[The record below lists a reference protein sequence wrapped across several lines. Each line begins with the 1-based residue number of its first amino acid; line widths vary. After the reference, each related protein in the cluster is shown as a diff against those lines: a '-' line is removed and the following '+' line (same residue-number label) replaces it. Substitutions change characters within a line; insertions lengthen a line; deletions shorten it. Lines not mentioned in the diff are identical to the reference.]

1 MKKSVLPIFFIV
13 NLFFIYCL
21 LFNQGYIFQLQNLPY
36 IWAIY
41 LLLGTC
47 LAFYYMLRYKQK
59 KDGQVLLSIGILT
72 TSISSL
78 GCLGFFTSF
87 ITRWADKREHHKQG
101 LQ

>member
-78 GCLGFFTSF
+78 GCLVFFYF
-87 ITRWADKREHHKQG
+87 FYHAMG
-101 LQ
+101 G

>member
-21 LFNQGYIFQLQNLPY
+21 LFNQGYIFQLKNLPY

-41 LLLGTC
+41 LLLGIF
-47 LAFYYMLRYKQK
+47 LAFYYILRSKTK
-59 KDGQVLLSIGILT
+59 REGQILLSIGILT

-78 GCLGFFTSF
+78 GCLVFFYF
-87 ITRWADKREHHKQG
+87 FYHAMG
-101 LQ
+101 G

>member
-1 MKKSVLPIFFIV
+1 MKKRVLPIFFIV

-21 LFNQGYIFQLQNLPY
+21 LFNQGYIFQLKNLPY

-59 KDGQVLLSIGILT
+59 KRRTGVA
-72 TSISSL
+72 
-78 GCLGFFTSF
+78 FNRHFNY
-87 ITRWADKREHHKQG
+87 KH
-101 LQ
+101 

>member
-21 LFNQGYIFQLQNLPY
+21 LFNQGYIFQLKNLPY

-47 LAFYYMLRYKQK
+47 LAFYYTLRYKQK

-78 GCLGFFTSF
+78 GCLGFF
-87 ITRWADKREHHKQG
+87 ITQWADKREHHKQG

>member
-21 LFNQGYIFQLQNLPY
+21 LFNQGYIFQLKNLPY

-41 LLLGTC
+41 LLLSTY

-59 KDGQVLLSIGILT
+59 KTDRCCFQSA
-72 TSISSL
+72 
-78 GCLGFFTSF
+78 F
-87 ITRWADKREHHKQG
+87 
-101 LQ
+101 